1 MPLAVTFPLS
11 GQFRDLHPLE
21 YVRAGRTKAPEP
33 QQLRFRGFKIFIC
46 KILHH
51 TAFRHCRNC
60 RSRFRDIGDTA
71 LGGEEHAGY

>member
-1 MPLAVTFPLS
+1 MSDINVQPVNLLKNIDLPQRKKPRNRSNYGS
-11 GQFRDLHPLE
+11 GALRDLS
-21 YVRAGRTKAPEP
+21 A
-33 QQLRFRGFKIFIC
+33 IS

-60 RSRFRDIGDTA
+60 RSWFRNIGDAA

>member
-1 MPLAVTFPLS
+1 MSDINVQPVNLLKNI
-11 GQFRDLHPLE
+11 DLPQ
-21 YVRAGRTKAPEP
+21 RKKAPEP

-60 RSRFRDIGDTA
+60 RSWFRNIYDTA

>member
-1 MPLAVTFPLS
+1 MSDINVQPVNLLKNI
-11 GQFRDLHPLE
+11 DL
-21 YVRAGRTKAPEP
+21 P
-33 QQLRFRGFKIFIC
+33 QRKSPGTAAITVPGLKIFIC

-60 RSRFRDIGDTA
+60 RSWFWDVDDTA

>member
-1 MPLAVTFPLS
+1 MSDINVQPVNLLKISTF
-11 GQFRDLHPLE
+11 HN
-21 YVRAGRTKAPEP
+21 AKTPEP

-60 RSRFRDIGDTA
+60 RCRFRDVDDTA
-71 LGGEEHAGY
+71 LGGKEHAGY